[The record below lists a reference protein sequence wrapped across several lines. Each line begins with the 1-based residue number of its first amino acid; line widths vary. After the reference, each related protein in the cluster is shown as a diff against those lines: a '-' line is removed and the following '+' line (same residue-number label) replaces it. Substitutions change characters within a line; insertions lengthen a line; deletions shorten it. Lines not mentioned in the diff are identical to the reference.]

1 MESGVTSTHVG
12 HDEEPL
18 CGDVTRDPPDR
29 RRSPV
34 AALLLSGG
42 ASRRM
47 GRDKTLLTHEGRTL
61 VQRTA
66 FLLTLVVDLVIEIGP
81 GRSGVESYREDP
93 PGQGPLAAIVTGRRI
108 LRQRGYEG
116 AALVLASDMPL
127 LNEGVLRFLA
137 DHDAP
142 GSVVPVV
149 DGRLQPLCARWSGA
163 DLDAAGDHYSR
174 GERSLRF
181 LTSSA
186 AVALLDES
194 CWGVHASRAT
204 FSDVDTPEDARRLGL
219 LGERPGQRPR
229 R

>member
-12 HDEEPL
+12 HDEEPF
-18 CGDVTRDPPDR
+18 CGDVTPDTSER

-47 GRDKTLLTHEGRTL
+47 GQDKTLLTHEGRTL
-61 VQRTA
+61 AQRTA
-66 FLLTLVVDLVIEIGP
+66 HLLTLVVDLAIEIGP

-108 LRQRGYEG
+108 LRQRGHEG
-116 AALVLASDMPL
+116 AALVLASDLPL
-127 LNEGVLRFLA
+127 LNEGVLRFLV
-137 DHDAP
+137 DHDGP

-149 DGRLQPLCARWSGA
+149 DGRPQPLCARWSGA

-186 AVALLDES
+186 AVALLDET
-194 CWGVHASRAT
+194 CWGPHASRAT
-204 FSDVDTPEDARRLGL
+204 FTDVDTPEDARRLGL
-219 LGERPGQRPR
+219 LGQGPGQRPR